1 MREATNTMMI
11 KLVIILVLVIGIVF
25 LTVFALK
32 SVFQP
37 KQLSSI
43 AKLIKQQR
51 YAAAQKTAKAMI
63 AKNPRDYIA
72 HYYLGKAYLA
82 DKKNE
87 LALMEYKLVNQKA
100 IFDGQIPEAEFRRQI
115 SQLYMKFNQTE
126 DALKEFLLL
135 TKLEPAVA
143 ENYFQVGKIYEQQ
156 NHPDQALGFYQKAI
170 QLSPKHVKAHAAC
183 GLAYFRTKQVDKA
196 RKEIDTAIKLSP
208 ETASTYYYLGKI
220 LKEQKDY
227 SGAVK
232 AFEKSLRDPEFK
244 QRALLERG
252 SCYMAA
258 GAEDNA
264 LAEFD
269 KAVHAG
275 KDDGAQETLYA
286 HYFLAACYEK
296 QRNLDK
302 AIEHWQAIYKK
313 NRSFRD
319 VGAKLAEYKDL
330 QTNDS
335 LKEYL
340 TCSTQEFEEL
350 CKKVALDGMGFS
362 AQKMEKQAWGIRML
376 AVEGKKDDDWR
387 SVRKQLFLMDFHR
400 DTEPIS
406 DSEIRRVLDFSKSH
420 NCAKAVVLTSS
431 GFTSAA
437 SGFAENRP
445 IELVGKER
453 LEAILDKASI

>member
-1 MREATNTMMI
+1 MI
-11 KLVIILVLVIGIVF
+11 YIVIILILSVGIGF
-25 LTVFALK
+25 LAVFAFK
-32 SVFQP
+32 TVFQP
-37 KQLSSI
+37 QQIGSI
-43 AKLIKQQR
+43 AKLIKQQK
-51 YAAAQKTAKAMI
+51 YAAAQRVAKSMI
-63 AKNPRDYIA
+63 SKNPRDYIA

-100 IFDGQIPEAEFRRQI
+100 IFNGQIPEAEFRK
-115 SQLYMKFNQTE
+115 QLSTLFMKFNQTE

-135 TKLEPAVA
+135 TKLEPANA
-143 ENYFQVGKIYEQQ
+143 EHYYQVGKIYEMQ
-156 NHPDQALGFYQKAI
+156 NHADQALGFFQRAI
-170 QLSPKHVKAHAAC
+170 QLNPKHVKAHAAC
-183 GLAYFRTKQVDKA
+183 GLAYFRTKQVEKA
-196 RKEIDTAIKLSP
+196 KKEIDYAIKLSP

-232 AFEKSLRDPEFK
+232 AFEKSLRDSEFK

-264 LAEFD
+264 IAEFD
-269 KAVHAG
+269 KAVRAS
-275 KDDGAQETLYA
+275 KDEGAQETLYA

-296 QRNLDK
+296 QRNIDK

-313 NRSFRD
+313 NRQFRD
-319 VGAKLAEYKDL
+319 VGAKLSEYKDL

-335 LKEYL
+335 LKEFL

-350 CKKVALDGMGFS
+350 CKKVALSGMGVV
-362 AQKMEKQAWGIRML
+362 AQKTEQQRWGIRML
-376 AVEGKKDDDWR
+376 AVEGKNGEDWR
-387 SVRKQLFLMDFHR
+387 NVRKQVFVLDFHR
-400 DTEPIS
+400 ETEPIS
-406 DSEIRRVLDFSKSH
+406 DSVIRQVADWAKSH
-420 NCAKAVVLTSS
+420 KCEKAIVITSS

-437 SGFAENRP
+437 TGFAENRP
-445 IELVGKER
+445 IELIGKER
-453 LEAILDKASI
+453 LEDILEKAGI

>member
-1 MREATNTMMI
+1 MI
-11 KLVIILVLVIGIVF
+11 YIVIILVLAVGICF
-25 LTVFALK
+25 LAVFALK

-37 KQLSSI
+37 KQISSI

-51 YAAAQKTAKAMI
+51 YAAAQKAAKAMI
-63 AKNPRDYIA
+63 AKNPRDFIA

-87 LALMEYKLVNQKA
+87 LALMEYKFVNQKA
-100 IFDGQIPEAEFRRQI
+100 IFDGQIPEAEFRK
-115 SQLYMKFNQTE
+115 QLAQLFIKFNQTE

-143 ENYFQVGKIYEQQ
+143 ENYFQVGKLYEMQ
-156 NHPDQALGFYQKAI
+156 NRYDQSLGFYQKAI
-170 QLSPKHVKAHAAC
+170 QLAPKHVKAHAAC

-196 RKEIDTAIKLSP
+196 KKEIDYAIKLSP

-252 SCYMAA
+252 SCYMSA

-264 LAEFD
+264 IAEFD
-269 KAVHAG
+269 KAVRAS
-275 KDDGAQETLYA
+275 KDEGAQETLYA

-319 VGAKLAEYKDL
+319 VGAKLSEYKDL
-330 QTNDS
+330 QTNDA
-335 LKEYL
+335 LKEFL

-350 CKKVALDGMGFS
+350 CKKVALKGMGFS
-362 AQKMEKQAWGIRML
+362 AQKMEAQHWGVRVL
-376 AVEGKKDDDWR
+376 AIEGSDGDDWR
-387 SVRKQLFLMDFHR
+387 SVRKQLFLLDFHR
-400 DTEPIS
+400 ETEPIS
-406 DSEIRRVLDFSKSH
+406 DSEIRRVLDWAKSH
-420 NCAKAVVLTSS
+420 NCAKAIVLTSS

-437 SGFAENRP
+437 TGFAENRP
-445 IELVGKER
+445 IELIGKEK
-453 LEAILDKASI
+453 LESILDKAGV